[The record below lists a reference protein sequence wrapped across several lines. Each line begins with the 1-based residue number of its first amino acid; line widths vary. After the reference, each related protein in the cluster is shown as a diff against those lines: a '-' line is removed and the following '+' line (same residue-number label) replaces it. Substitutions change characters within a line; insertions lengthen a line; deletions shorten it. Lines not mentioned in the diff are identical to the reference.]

1 LSSQQAVAF
10 QWDAVS
16 YSGWGVYGVNLLR
29 HWSLRPDLVIAC
41 SRPIMRENLD
51 LDPLELALIDPA
63 LRRSRQLCDD
73 LEPHAG
79 SLVHAPFAVLQGLTS
94 DLMPIPAAHGV
105 RLRGTPTI
113 GITFMESALV
123 PLAMREQAKRY
134 PLIVVGSR
142 WNQTVLSAAGIDQ
155 TALVLQGVDPTLFH
169 PAPRAGVFGERFV
182 IFSGGKLERRKGQDI
197 VLRAFRLFAGRHP
210 DALLMTAWGSPWPQ
224 AAVNINEG
232 ADFVPLRLTA
242 EGRAD
247 TLGWTVANGIAPQQ
261 VMHFGPLPNARLPR
275 ILREADVALFPSRA
289 EGGTN
294 LPAMEAMACGVPTIL
309 SANTGHLDLIELGGC
324 QPLRRQSPSPGAEAL
339 GWCDS
344 DIDEIVAA
352 LETVYR
358 DREAARE
365 IMGRQ
370 GASRVMALSWA
381 RQLDL
386 LAETIRPYLGRS

>member
-1 LSSQQAVAF
+1 LSSPQAIAF

-29 HWSLRPDLVIAC
+29 HWSLRPDLAVAC
-41 SRPIMRENLD
+41 SRPIVRENLD

-73 LEPHAG
+73 LAPHAG
-79 SLVHAPFAVLQGLTS
+79 TFVQAPFAVLQGLTS
-94 DLMPIPAAHGV
+94 ELKPIAAAHGV
-105 RLRGTPTI
+105 QLRGTPTI
-113 GITFMESALV
+113 GITFLESAHV
-123 PLAMREQAKRY
+123 PLEMCERAERY

-142 WNQTVLSAAGIDQ
+142 WNQAVLGAAGIGQ

-197 VLRAFRLFAGRHP
+197 VLRAFRRFAGHHP

-224 AAVNINEG
+224 GALNVNEG
-232 ADFVPLRLTA
+232 SDLVPLQLTQ
-242 EGRAD
+242 EGQVD
-247 TLGWTVANGIAPQQ
+247 MLGWTAANGIAPQQ
-261 VMHFGPLPNARLPR
+261 VLHFGPLPNARLPR

-309 SANTGHLDLIELGGC
+309 SANTGHLDLIELGVC
-324 QPLRRQSPSPGAEAL
+324 SPLGRQTPSPGAETE

-344 DIDEIVAA
+344 DIDEIVAV

-358 DREAARE
+358 DQEAAR
-365 IMGRQ
+365 IRGRQ
-370 GASRVMALSWA
+370 AAARMMELSWT

-386 LAETIRPYLGRS
+386 LAETIRPYLGAL